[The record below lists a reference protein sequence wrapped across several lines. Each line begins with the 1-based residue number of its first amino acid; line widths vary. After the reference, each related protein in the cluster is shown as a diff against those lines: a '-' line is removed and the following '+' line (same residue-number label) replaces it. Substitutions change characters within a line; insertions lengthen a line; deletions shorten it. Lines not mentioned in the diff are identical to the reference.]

1 MSKIEY
7 VVCVM
12 AALLC
17 LVNTS
22 WCQETMSNEDTN
34 MTESRTFGHHFL
46 KRISFALIPAS
57 FIVGVITTL
66 LAALTVVS
74 IKGLGVGIILL
85 VIAFGQ
91 ILSRAL
97 PAALPLS
104 SSTQYQGAY
113 PVVYSQRQDP
123 VWIEKPAWR

>member
-1 MSKIEY
+1 MFKSENCI
-7 VVCVM
+7 VVVI
-12 AALLC
+12 ALLY
-17 LVNTS
+17 LVNIS
-22 WCQETMSNEDTN
+22 WCQDTTNNEDTN
-34 MTESRTFGHHFL
+34 VTESRTFGHHFL

-91 ILSRAL
+91 ILSRTL

-104 SSTQYQGAY
+104 SSTQYQAPY